1 MKQSEKWK
9 RGLPYVGNKGQ
20 KAEKIIDIL
29 PAGHRLIDVFGGGG
43 SISLTASSS
52 GKWDEVVYNDRRKT
66 VVNLLKALIEDKP
79 HFDLM
84 DYVYMDRETFYNWRD
99 NMPDSIERTLVL
111 TVWSFSNNL
120 HDYLW
125 GKKIEKEKL
134 QLTRAIFWG
143 DTGTQLDGL
152 YAYTKNEDTIFGKY
166 NMSHKWRLEKMNIG
180 SRYAAL
186 QRLQQLERL
195 EQLERLQRLERLEQL
210 ERLQRLEQLERLQRL
225 EQLQQLERLQQ
236 IKYSVLD
243 YCSLD
248 IKPSDVVYCDP
259 PYTGT
264 GQDYGSFDNESF
276 QRWLS
281 NCPAKQIYISEYTQL
296 PHTEVAFILGKKLSF
311 QAKGKR
317 PDELLLKYVKD

>member
-1 MKQSEKWK
+1 MKITEKWK

-52 GKWDEVVYNDRRKT
+52 GKWDAVVYNDRRKT
-66 VVNLLKALIEDKP
+66 VVDLLKALIEDKP

-84 DYVYMDRETFYNWRD
+84 KYVYMDRETFYNWRD
-99 NMPDSIERTLVL
+99 NMPDSLERTLAL

-134 QLTRAIFWG
+134 RLTRAIFWG
-143 DTGTQLDGL
+143 NTGTKLDGIYS
-152 YAYTKNEDTIFGKY
+152 YAKNETSIAGKY
-166 NMSHKWRLEKMNIG
+166 RRFHKWRLAEMVI
-180 SRYAAL
+180 SSHRD
-186 QRLQQLERL
+186 QERLQQL
-195 EQLERLQRLERLEQL
+195 Q
-210 ERLQRLEQLERLQRL
+210 
-225 EQLQQLERLQQ
+225 QLQQLERLQQ
-236 IKYSVLD
+236 LEKLQRLEFLTLD
-243 YCSLD
+243 YRSLK
-248 IKPSDVVYCDP
+248 IGPEDVVYCDP
-259 PYTGT
+259 PYIGT
-264 GQDYGSFDNESF
+264 GQSYDGFDADAF
-276 QRWLS
+276 QYWLA

-296 PHTEVAFILGKKLSF
+296 PHTEVAFILGKKQAF

-317 PDELLLKYVKD
+317 PNELLLKYVK

>member
-29 PAGHRLIDVFGGGG
+29 PAGNRLVDVFGGGG

-52 GKWDEVVYNDRRKT
+52 GKWNEVVYNDRRET
-66 VVNLLKALIEDKP
+66 VVNLLKALIEDNP
-79 HFDLM
+79 HFDLTK
-84 DYVYMDRETFYNWRD
+84 YVYMDRETFYNWRD

-143 DTGTQLDGL
+143 DTETKLDGL
-152 YAYTKNEDTIFGKY
+152 YSYAKNETSIAGKY
-166 NMSHKWRLEKMNIG
+166 RMFHKWRLEKMNIR
-180 SRYAAL
+180 SRYDVL
-186 QRLQQLERL
+186 QQFQRIQQLQQLQRIQ
-195 EQLERLQRLERLEQL
+195 QLQ
-210 ERLQRLEQLERLQRL
+210 
-225 EQLQQLERLQQ
+225 QLQQLERLQQ
-236 IKYSVLD
+236 LEKLQHLEFLTLD
-243 YCSLD
+243 YRSLK
-248 IKPSDVVYCDP
+248 IGPEDVVYCDP
-259 PYTGT
+259 PYIGT
-264 GQDYGSFDNESF
+264 GKNYGGFDNESF
-276 QRWLS
+276 QRWLA

-296 PHTEVAFILGKKLSF
+296 PHTEVAFILGKKQSF

-317 PDELLLKYVKD
+317 PNELLLKYVK

>member
-29 PAGHRLIDVFGGGG
+29 PAGNRLVDVFGGGG

-66 VVNLLKALIEDKP
+66 VVNLLKALIEDNP

-84 DYVYMDRETFYNWRD
+84 KYVYMDRETFYNWRD

-134 QLTRAIFWG
+134 QLTRALFWG
-143 DTGTQLDGL
+143 DTGTKLDGL
-152 YAYTKNEDTIFGKY
+152 YSYAKNETSIAGKY
-166 NMSHKWRLEKMNIG
+166 KMFHKWRLAEMGI
-180 SRYAAL
+180 SSHRD
-186 QRLQQLERL
+186 QDQLQQLLQLRQL
-195 EQLERLQRLERLEQL
+195 EQLERLQRLQQL
-210 ERLQRLEQLERLQRL
+210 Q
-225 EQLQQLERLQQ
+225 QLQQLE
-236 IKYSVLD
+236 YSTLD
-243 YCSLD
+243 YHDLIIRPD
-248 IKPSDVVYCDP
+248 DVVYCDP
-259 PYTGT
+259 PYVNTGNE
-264 GQDYGSFDNESF
+264 YGGWDPDAFYV
-276 QRWLS
+276 WLA

-296 PHTEVAFILGKKLSF
+296 PHTEVAFILGKKQSF
-311 QAKGKR
+311 QSKGKR
-317 PDELLLKYVKD
+317 PDELLLKYVK